1 MNKKD
6 GSQKY
11 SWPMCWAW
19 FKSPINR
26 QTTIILFIVCC
37 LVFTG
42 LTSCSKKEEA
52 GKDEVQVSM
61 AEKKAEVTP
70 ATETK
75 PVDFA
80 EAYKNVVVVST
91 VEGVDWQKGIIT
103 AVGRGLPPKDMKN
116 QAQARIL
123 AMRAATIEAQK
134 SMLEIIMKMK
144 TPPDRGMKEYLDE
157 KHIEITRIE
166 GFVKGARVVKEEY
179 KDDGSAEA
187 TLEAPL
193 IGADGLV
200 AALK

>member
-26 QTTIILFIVCC
+26 QTTIILFIACC

-42 LTSCSKKEEA
+42 LTACSKKEEA
-52 GKDEVQVSM
+52 GKDEVQVSV
-61 AEKKAEVTP
+61 AEKKAEITT

-80 EAYKNVVVVST
+80 EAYKGVVVVSS

-103 AVGRGLPPKDMKN
+103 AVGRGLPPKGITN
-116 QAQARIL
+116 PAQVKIL
-123 AMRAATIEAQK
+123 TMRAAKIEAYK
-134 SMLEIIMKMK
+134 NLLETILKMK

-166 GFVKGARVVKEEY
+166 SFVKGAMVVKEEY
-179 KDDGSAEA
+179 KNDGSAEVM
-187 TLEAPL
+187 LEVSIAGGNGL
-193 IGADGLV
+193 I